1 YKPAIT
7 RHRARRSAL
16 RALVDQ
22 AFDGA
27 FGPLMHFLLEEGKLT
42 AAQRRK
48 LMELLGDHRKK
59 KGESK

>member
-1 YKPAIT
+1 
-7 RHRARRSAL
+7 
-16 RALVDQ
+16 VDQ